1 MKLPDNTGL
10 PFFAYGIFKP
20 GQIAHFRIKDLV
32 ERAKESEISGSLKE
46 RDGVPLLI
54 IGQDMMHVQGS
65 LITFKSGCEVDAY
78 RRINQIEPSDI
89 YRWQEV
95 ILCDNSRANVLIGR
109 KVGRGSS
116 DFEYNV
122 WDGRNDPLFN
132 QALEIV
138 ATICKENSKFD
149 WNYKPLLNL
158 QMGYFL
164 LWMSIE
170 RYASL
175 RYHLGSD
182 VQYKINQIA
191 NESSF
196 ANGLKKYVHRKYA
209 EEIFDTRNPET
220 KIKLNPEDPSSSLRY
235 YYQVRSNSVHRGKTV
250 PRDFNILCNSLRELL
265 SIYKDMLQEA
275 FSRNDRL
282 NSISPMAKS
291 DEEG

>member
-1 MKLPDNTGL
+1 MKLPNNTGL

-32 ERAKESEISGSLKE
+32 ENTKDAEISGSLKE
-46 RDGVPLLI
+46 RDGIPLLI
-54 IGQDMMHVQGS
+54 IGQNNDNIQGS
-65 LITFKSGCEVDAY
+65 LITFKSGFGNDAY
-78 RRINQIEPSDI
+78 LRINQIEPSEV
-89 YRWQEV
+89 YNWKEV
-95 ILCDNSRANVLIGR
+95 ILCDNSKANALIGR
-109 KVGRGSS
+109 KAGRGSS
-116 DFEYNV
+116 DYEYNF
-122 WDGRNDPLFN
+122 WDGKIDPLFN

-138 ATICKENSKFD
+138 ETIYRENSEFD
-149 WNYKPLLNL
+149 WDYKPLLNL

-182 VQYKINQIA
+182 VTHKINQIA
-191 NESSF
+191 NEGSF
-196 ANGLKKYVHRKYA
+196 ANGLKKYVHRKYE

-250 PRDFNILCNSLRELL
+250 PRDFDILKNSLRELL
-265 SIYKDMLQEA
+265 SIYKDMLQEV
-275 FSRNDRL
+275 FS
-282 NSISPMAKS
+282 
-291 DEEG
+291 